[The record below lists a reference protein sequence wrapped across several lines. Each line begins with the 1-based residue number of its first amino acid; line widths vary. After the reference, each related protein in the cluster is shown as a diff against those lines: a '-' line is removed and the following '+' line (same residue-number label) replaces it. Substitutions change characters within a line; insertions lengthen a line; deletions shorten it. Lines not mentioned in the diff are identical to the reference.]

1 MNITGIHHIAIIAG
15 DYEKCKTFYSRV
27 LGFKIIRETYRQN
40 RQSYK
45 LDLSVNGVGQLELFS
60 FPDSKERQSY
70 PEAKG
75 LRHLAFAVKDINAAV
90 NHLKENGVGVQEVRV
105 DELTGQRFCFFND
118 PSGQPLELYE
128 SH

>member
-45 LDLSVNGVGQLELFS
+45 LDLSINGVGQLELFS

-90 NHLKENGVGVQEVRV
+90 NHLKENGVEVQEVRV

>member
-45 LDLSVNGVGQLELFS
+45 LDLSINGVGQLELFS
-60 FPDSKERQSY
+60 FPVSKERQSY

-75 LRHLAFAVKDINAAV
+75 LRHLAFAVKDIDAAV
-90 NHLKENGVGVQEVRV
+90 NHLKENGVEVQEVRV

-128 SH
+128 CH